1 MTQKFTVFIVQLSN
15 FVQNTLK
22 QEKLQEMIW
31 FEIIFILKQ
40 IFVIYVLKCSCQND
54 KIWLISC

>member
-1 MTQKFTVFIVQLSN
+1 MTQKFTGFIVQLSN
-15 FVQNTLK
+15 FVQNTLQ

-40 IFVIYVLKCSCQND
+40 IFVIYVLKCSC
-54 KIWLISC
+54 